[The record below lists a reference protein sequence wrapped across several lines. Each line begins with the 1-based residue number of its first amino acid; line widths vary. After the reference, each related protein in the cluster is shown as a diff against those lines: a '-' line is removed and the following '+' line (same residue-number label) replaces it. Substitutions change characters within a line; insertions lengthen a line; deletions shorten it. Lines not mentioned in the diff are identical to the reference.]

1 MCALEKQ
8 NKKLSD
14 DFSTSSVMR
23 LLSDACDSTDQ
34 INTEI
39 CKQVDVTITRL
50 IVQNYQRLTDR
61 MTRDLNQ
68 WPFCCEAK
76 LFTIIFYVYPSIYF

>member
-34 INTEI
+34 LNTEI

-50 IVQNYQRLTDR
+50 IVQNYQRLTE
-61 MTRDLNQ
+61 
-68 WPFCCEAK
+68 WPG
-76 LFTIIFYVYPSIYF
+76 I